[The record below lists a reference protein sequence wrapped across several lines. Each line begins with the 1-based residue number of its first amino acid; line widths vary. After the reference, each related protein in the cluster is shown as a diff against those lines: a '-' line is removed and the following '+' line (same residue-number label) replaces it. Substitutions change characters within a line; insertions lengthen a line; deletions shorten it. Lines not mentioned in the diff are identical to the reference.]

1 MAGRGFL
8 AWLSCEGYG
17 RMRRE
22 YTPRRRSG
30 DLVVVGG
37 GQGGTASG
45 VSACICLSIELMPN
59 AYEGK
64 HIMTWIL

>member
-37 GQGGTASG
+37 GQGERHQEYQH
-45 VSACICLSIELMPN
+45 VYVYP
-59 AYEGK
+59 
-64 HIMTWIL
+64 